1 MKVSSTR
8 KKASGSHEDGTT
20 PILRHAVENE
30 DDDDDVQCQTDAS
43 MEAARQRI
51 QEQLSNVTA
60 DRVMLFTNE
69 PEMLK
74 ATINEGDSLN
84 HQGRFPRLRMAIQLM

>member
-1 MKVSSTR
+1 MKVNSTR

-30 DDDDDVQCQTDAS
+30 DDDDDDDVQWQTDAS

-60 DRVMLFTNE
+60 DSVMLFTNE
-69 PEMLK
+69 PEMLRQQAMK
-74 ATINEGDSLN
+74 VIV
-84 HQGRFPRLRMAIQLM
+84 

>member
-1 MKVSSTR
+1 MKVNSTR

-30 DDDDDVQCQTDAS
+30 DDDDDDDDVQWQTDAS

-60 DRVMLFTNE
+60 DSVMLFTNE
-69 PEMLK
+69 PEMLRQQAMK
-74 ATINEGDSLN
+74 VIA
-84 HQGRFPRLRMAIQLM
+84 